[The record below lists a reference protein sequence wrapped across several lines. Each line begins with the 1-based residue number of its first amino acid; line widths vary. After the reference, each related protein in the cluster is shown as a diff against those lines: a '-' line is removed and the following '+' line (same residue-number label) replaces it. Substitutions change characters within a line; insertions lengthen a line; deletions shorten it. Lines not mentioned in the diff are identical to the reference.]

1 MLKQGLKIEDKIV
14 STLEIFIHI
23 WKHLIEAQGGINE
36 LHVCIGLMIFSF
48 SWSISLYNL
57 FGSSLVFPDK
67 PHWKPALTKFF
78 LPQFNAS
85 LPL

>member
-48 SWSISLYNL
+48 S
-57 FGSSLVFPDK
+57 
-67 PHWKPALTKFF
+67 
-78 LPQFNAS
+78 
-85 LPL
+85 